1 MKAIQLPLF
10 KRNLIKI
17 FFNRNLK
24 IGIFIKKTDSAGKY
38 TNAQISFKITI
49 SKIGSVEKSEWVIF
63 IICFQK
69 LDYVHVFFIV
79 IKEGEIFKTR

>member
-17 FFNRNLK
+17 FFNQNLK
-24 IGIFIKKTDSAGKY
+24 IGIFIKKTVSAGNY

-49 SKIGSVEKSEWVIF
+49 SKFGSVEKSERLIF
-63 IICFQK
+63 TFCFRW
-69 LDYVHVFFIV
+69 LDYVHVFSL
-79 IKEGEIFKTR
+79 